1 MLEQIVAVLDGIAIV
16 AGIVLVLSVPVWLV
30 SGTVGAVLDAVHRR
44 RHRAMGGGRRW
55 RLARRGRVLIRG
67 WLAGPRRRLPRRG

>member
-30 SGTVGAVLDAVHRR
+30 SGTVGAVLDAVHRH
-44 RHRAMGGGRRW
+44 RHHEDPEVELWAEHGAGGGGES
-55 RLARRGRVLIRG
+55 A
-67 WLAGPRRRLPRRG
+67 

>member
-16 AGIVLVLSVPVWLV
+16 IGIVLGLSVPVWLV

-44 RHRAMGGGRRW
+44 RHREDPEVELWAETVDRGLRGGGES
-55 RLARRGRVLIRG
+55 
-67 WLAGPRRRLPRRG
+67 